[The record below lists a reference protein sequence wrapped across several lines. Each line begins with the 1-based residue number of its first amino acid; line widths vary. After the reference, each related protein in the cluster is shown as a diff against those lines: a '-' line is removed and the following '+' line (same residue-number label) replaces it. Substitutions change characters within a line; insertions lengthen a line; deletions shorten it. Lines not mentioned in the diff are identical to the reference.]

1 MGVFERYTDQSKLV
15 IFFARNAAV
24 KGGSELIDSGHLLLG
39 LLAEKRNRANRVFHL
54 RDLLP
59 EETSRQRLLKKQPV
73 VEGTLPLSLECK
85 RVLAYTADEANL
97 LEDGWIDTVHLV
109 LGILREEEC
118 ASDKRLR
125 EIGLQLEPS
134 RQLVLDNKGSRP
146 SRRDSL
152 WWAILQPTPVG
163 IAAQIACLLG
173 IILGMVLLWK

>member
-1 MGVFERYTDQSKLV
+1 MFERYTDQSKLV

-24 KGGSELIDSGHLLLG
+24 KGESQRIDSGHLLLG
-39 LLAEKRNRANRVFHL
+39 LLAEKRTRANRIFHL

-85 RVLAYTADEANL
+85 RVLAYTADETKL
-97 LEDGWIDTVHLV
+97 LQDDWVDTEHLV
-109 LGILREEEC
+109 LGILREEDC
-118 ASDKRLR
+118 AAAKRLR

-134 RQLVLDNKGSRP
+134 RQLVLDNRGSRP

-152 WWAILQPTPVG
+152 WWSILRPTPVG
-163 IAAQIACLLG
+163 IAVQIALLLG